1 MAQTCHVLKYPTSI
15 SSNHVSYP
23 IISYLLHRNCSE
35 GTCDGC
41 TFHFLWQSQHA
52 CPLCTTNHYREII
65 SACIQGIQVLL
76 HRHGHVGK
84 NTFISSTSQNH
95 RRQVHSSRAMAT
107 SSILFE
113 CFSNGIVSMIS
124 MQWSTRTSR
133 HMFYN
138 ENLMFKKRTNMF
150 MSVCFR
156 EPPMCGSS
164 HCSVLE
170 EYPCQ
175 PKKSV
180 LVWVWISGWSSVFP
194 QEQLLLCCSSQSAA
208 ISGRRHASETPKHR
222 ISRVTNMTDTIH
234 VIAQKFFLL

>member
-150 MSVCFR
+150 VCVFQR
-156 EPPMCGSS
+156 TTYVWQQPLQ
-164 HCSVLE
+164 CSGGVSL
-170 EYPCQ
+170 P
-175 PKKSV
+175 
-180 LVWVWISGWSSVFP
+180 
-194 QEQLLLCCSSQSAA
+194 
-208 ISGRRHASETPKHR
+208 
-222 ISRVTNMTDTIH
+222 
-234 VIAQKFFLL
+234 AQKVSACVSLDFWLKFGVSTGTIAAVLLITISCYFWKKTRKWDT